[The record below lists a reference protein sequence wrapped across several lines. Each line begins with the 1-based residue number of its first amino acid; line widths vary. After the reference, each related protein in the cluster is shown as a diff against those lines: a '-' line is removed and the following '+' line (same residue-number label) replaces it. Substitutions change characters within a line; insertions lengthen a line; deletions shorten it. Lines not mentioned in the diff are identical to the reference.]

1 MILFAYNFPHRKTQD
16 FIFRCV
22 YHSIKIDLIVGENF
36 KKLNLPKSTI
46 RTKIKNG
53 ALIKTSDLA
62 ARFEIPYLNADH
74 NSDELVKK
82 LHQIK
87 PRLGLIGGARIIDQK
102 IIDCFSTGIINFH
115 PGILP
120 EVRGLDSML
129 WAILNG
135 IDQGV
140 SSHIIDRKVDAGSVI
155 DIQKIEINRDDTI
168 FDISEKL
175 YSKQL
180 DMIWDTYQK
189 SLNDDFLDINFE
201 GTKSYSKMPADL
213 EQKLSIA
220 EYIDSKGS

>member
-1 MILFAYNFPHRKTQD
+1 M
-16 FIFRCV
+16 
-22 YHSIKIDLIVGENF
+22 IVGENF